1 MTFGFQSAVA
11 TATQALDQV
20 QTTADSHHRAMVV
33 EVMGRNAGWIAL
45 HAGIASGSDV
55 ILIPEIPFKIESVIK
70 KVRQRSEMGKRSSL
84 LCVSEGA
91 KLEGGKQIV
100 SRVISGS
107 PDPVRLGGIGKWLAD
122 LIEDETQIESRY
134 VVLGHTQRGG
144 TPVAADRVLST
155 LLGNH
160 AMKLL
165 REGKCGRM
173 VAIQNGKLT
182 DIDMEHPAGK
192 QRLVKLDEPLLA
204 AARAVGTSFGD

>member
-1 MTFGFQSAVA
+1 
-11 TATQALDQV
+11 
-20 QTTADSHHRAMVV
+20 
-33 EVMGRNAGWIAL
+33 
-45 HAGIASGSDV
+45 
-55 ILIPEIPFKIESVIK
+55 
-70 KVRQRSEMGKRSSL
+70 
-84 LCVSEGA
+84 
-91 KLEGGKQIV
+91 
-100 SRVISGS
+100 
-107 PDPVRLGGIGKWLAD
+107 
-122 LIEDETQIESRY
+122 

-204 AARAVGTSFGD
+204 AARAVGTSFGDKVG